1 VEPLRVGAAAG
12 WNGMEMKDCVPHSN
26 PVNYDR
32 RIGQDGRVR
41 AFCKKCGKF
50 IGYVIDRLETKQTTK
65 EKRKGSDVE

>member
-1 VEPLRVGAAAG
+1 
-12 WNGMEMKDCVPHSN
+12 
-26 PVNYDR
+26 VNYDR